1 VRTLACI
8 LLLAQAA
15 AGQDRG
21 GSNYAW
27 YKVYPECQPGPYGV
41 IANYHLAKAVVDQ
54 QLRALYANG
63 QRRLR
68 IPIYHGRSLGGG
80 TNLES
85 RNGKLTPQCRENLQN
100 LLAEIR
106 SIGFSEIIVG
116 FFPQGYNQPVRWTAF
131 QPDLYEENW
140 SLVRNLRP
148 LIVAAGIPYRI
159 DLANEASP
167 NPRQPIVLEY
177 CQRLWNQYAAA
188 YGTTDTVGFSIIPDA
203 GRLQVLPAIYGDSAF
218 GNHGAPPVLDLHF
231 YKDPKARFK
240 TAVSILRD
248 AGYRQPWI
256 LGESYFNDSGEAK
269 ALRKAIHAT
278 HQNVLFLLQWPLASG
293 SACHDVNLA
302 PPLDFDQ
309 YIKRGF

>member
-1 VRTLACI
+1 VRTLAFV
-8 LLLAQAA
+8 LLLAQVLV
-15 AGQDRG
+15 GQDRG

-27 YKVYPECQPGPYGV
+27 YQVYPECKPGPYGV
-41 IANYHLAKAVVDQ
+41 IANYHTAKSVIDQ
-54 QLRALYANG
+54 QLRAMYANG

-85 RNGKLTPQCRENLQN
+85 KNGDLTPQCRRNLQN

-106 SIGFSEIIVG
+106 SIGFSEILVG

-140 SLVRNLRP
+140 SLIRNLRP

-167 NPRQPIVLEY
+167 NPRQPVLLEY

-188 YGTTDTVGFSIIPDA
+188 YGTSDTVGFSIIPDT
-203 GRLQVLPAIYGDSAF
+203 GRLQVLPAVYGESAF
-218 GNHGAPPVLDLHF
+218 GNHGPPPVLDLHF
-231 YKDPKARFK
+231 YKDPKARLK
-240 TAVSILRD
+240 TAVSILHD
-248 AGYRQPWI
+248 AGYHQPWI

-278 HQNVLFLLQWPLASG
+278 HQNVLFLLQWPLASK
-293 SACHDVNLA
+293 SACHDVSLA